1 MNPPIYR
8 TAFVELISEVGEHLA
23 GSWEIIPNPEEWPMG
38 AHLVDSDLRASLY
51 FNHHVQPGHVHVG
64 KIRVSA
70 ELPKDAKDE
79 IPYVEGYG
87 QFGKR
92 MPAINVSFDKSPQ
105 QIAKDIERR
114 LMPEYMDV
122 LSKALT
128 RIVSSDSYHS
138 KTEGFAGQ
146 IAKLVGVEAKGNKV
160 DFYRSPHPVLNETIS
175 RAEVHEDDVE
185 LELRLSYGMTMEVL
199 EFLIGH
205 KPLRE

>member
-1 MNPPIYR
+1 M
-8 TAFVELISEVGEHLA
+8 ELIAGVGEHLT
-23 GSWEIIPNPEEWPMG
+23 GNWELIPNPEEWPMG
-38 AHLVDSDLRASLY
+38 AHLVYPETQASLY
-51 FNHHVQPGHVHVG
+51 FNHHEG
-64 KIRVSA
+64 KIHVSSD
-70 ELPKDAKDE
+70 LPKDAKGE

-87 QFGKR
+87 QLGKR
-92 MPAINVSFDKSPQ
+92 MPSINTSFNKTSE

-114 LMPEYMDV
+114 LMPEYMDI
-122 LSKALT
+122 LMKALS
-128 RIVSSDSYHS
+128 RIASSDAYHS

-160 DFYRSPHPVLNETIS
+160 DFYRSSHPVLHETIG

>member
-1 MNPPIYR
+1 MPSIN
-8 TAFVELISEVGEHLA
+8 TSFSKT
-23 GSWEIIPNPEEWPMG
+23 PE
-38 AHLVDSDLRASLY
+38 
-51 FNHHVQPGHVHVG
+51 
-64 KIRVSA
+64 
-70 ELPKDAKDE
+70 
-79 IPYVEGYG
+79 
-87 QFGKR
+87 
-92 MPAINVSFDKSPQ
+92 

-160 DFYRSPHPVLNETIS
+160 DFYRSMHPVLSETIS
-175 RAEVHEDDVE
+175 RAEVHDDDVE

-199 EFLIGH
+199 KLLIDH
-205 KPLRE
+205 R

>member
-1 MNPPIYR
+1 MNPPISR
-8 TAFVELISEVGEHLA
+8 AAFVELIAGVGEHLT
-23 GSWEIIPNPEEWPMG
+23 GTWEIIPNPEDWAMG
-38 AHLVDSDLRASLY
+38 ARLVDPDLHASLY
-51 FNHHVQPGHVHVG
+51 FNHHEG
-64 KIRVSA
+64 KIHVSCD
-70 ELPKDAKDE
+70 LPKDAKGE

-92 MPAINVSFDKSPQ
+92 MPSINTSFNKSPE

-114 LMPEYMDV
+114 LMPEYLDILM
-122 LSKALT
+122 KALS
-128 RIVSSDSYHS
+128 RIASSDAYHS

-199 EFLIGH
+199 KFLIA
-205 KPLRE
+205 RR

>member
-1 MNPPIYR
+1 MNPPISR
-8 TAFVELISEVGEHLA
+8 PAFVELIAGVGEHLA
-23 GSWEIIPNPEEWPMG
+23 GNWEIIPNPDDWPMG
-38 AHLVDSDLRASLY
+38 AHLVDHDLHADLY
-51 FNHHVQPGHVHVG
+51 FNHHEG
-64 KIRVSA
+64 KIHVSSD
-70 ELPKDAKDE
+70 LPKDAKGE

-87 QFGKR
+87 QLGKR
-92 MPAINVSFDKSPQ
+92 MPSINTSFNKSPE

-114 LMPEYMDV
+114 LMPEYMDI
-122 LSKALT
+122 LMKALS
-128 RIVSSDSYHS
+128 RIASSDAYHS

-199 EFLIGH
+199 KFLIA
-205 KPLRE
+205 RR

>member
-1 MNPPIYR
+1 VNPPISR
-8 TAFVELISEVGEHLA
+8 DLFVVLIADVGEHLA
-23 GSWEIIPNPEEWPMG
+23 GNWDIVPNPEEWPMG
-38 AHLVDSDLRASLY
+38 AHLVDHDLHASLY
-51 FNHHVQPGHVHVG
+51 FNHHEG
-64 KIRVSA
+64 KIHVSSD
-70 ELPKDAKDE
+70 LPKDAKGE

-92 MPAINVSFDKSPQ
+92 MPSINTSFSKTPE

-146 IAKLVGVEAKGNKV
+146 IAKLVGVEAKDNKV

-199 EFLIGH
+199 EFLICH
-205 KPLRE
+205 RPLRE